1 MKEKITLNIAIL
13 TISDSRTPE
22 TDKSGNI
29 LKKLVEES
37 GHNITDKNIVKDNI
51 YAIRNII
58 STWIDDK
65 KTDVV
70 ITTGGTGVT
79 GTDGTPEALSV
90 LLDKKLRV
98 LGKYLETCPI
108 KK

>member
-1 MKEKITLNIAIL
+1 MKEKITLNVAIL

-79 GTDGTPEALSV
+79 GAGADVFGGGTAVPE
-90 LLDKKLRV
+90 LLDI
-98 LGKYLETCPI
+98 EPT
-108 KK
+108 